1 VVASEAAADVAAAG
15 AAAGKAMIAH
25 AVYLLYLVYWY
36 KGANTDA
43 AGG

>member
-1 VVASEAAADVAAAG
+1 MVASEAAADVAAAG
-15 AAAGKAMIAH
+15 GAAGKKMIDY
-25 AVYLLYLVYWY
+25 AVYLLYWY